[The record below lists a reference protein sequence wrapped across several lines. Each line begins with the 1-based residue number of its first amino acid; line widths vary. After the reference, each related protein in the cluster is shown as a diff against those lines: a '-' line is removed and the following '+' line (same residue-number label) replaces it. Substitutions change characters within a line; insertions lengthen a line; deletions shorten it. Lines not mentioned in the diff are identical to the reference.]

1 MNELAFSGC
10 CKKRKERIGLEKGE
24 AFVKALKNA
33 TPSTINFNYATPIF
47 LLFCNVILIQSLKY
61 CVRHWRTLS
70 ICVVGF
76 SHIFFSRILSSMSF
90 DSNCFEWTAKHSPRF
105 HGKSVVIVTKGVG
118 VVYCDI
124 LLVDC
129 LNQVERIFIHSI
141 DSS

>member
-1 MNELAFSGC
+1 MNGLAISGC

-70 ICVVGF
+70 IFVVGF
-76 SHIFFSRILSSMSF
+76 SHVFFF
-90 DSNCFEWTAKHSPRF
+90 F
-105 HGKSVVIVTKGVG
+105 HEF
-118 VVYCDI
+118 Y
-124 LLVDC
+124 LLCHLIPTV
-129 LNQVERIFIHSI
+129 LNGLASIHL
-141 DSS
+141 DFMENR